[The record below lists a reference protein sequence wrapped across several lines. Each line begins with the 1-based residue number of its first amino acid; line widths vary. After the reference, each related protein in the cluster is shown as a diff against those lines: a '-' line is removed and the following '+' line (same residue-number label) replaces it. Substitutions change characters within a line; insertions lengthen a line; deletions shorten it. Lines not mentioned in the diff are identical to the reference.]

1 MFKSPLFIKILV
13 LIGSLVLLLVPLS
26 MLKGLINERSEYRND
41 VENSLEQSTSG
52 PQKLLGPLIAV
63 PITEMISVQEDGKDV
78 SKPSSFIR
86 YYLPDTL
93 NIDGNQA
100 VETRHI
106 GIYEGQIWHTS
117 MNIRAQFSTNNFKE
131 WKKPGVEI
139 GQPFIV
145 MTVSDS
151 RGLVKVEKVSVNEA
165 QLTDI
170 EPGTGLAALKQ
181 GIHVKIPESV
191 YQDDQLTLSLTLNL
205 MGTGTFSVVPLGRQS
220 ELSLTSNWPH
230 PGFLGD
236 FLPQTREV
244 SASGYQALWQSSWF
258 ANNINATFEEGA
270 DLYREINTLPA
281 FSVTVETPADQYQL
295 IDRAVK
301 YAVLL
306 IAMTFMAFFI
316 FETLTATVMH
326 PMQYLLVG
334 MSLVMFYLVLLAL
347 SEHIGFNLAW
357 LSASLVCAFIN
368 GIYLQAVLKGWK
380 RSLGFSAGL
389 LTLDMVL
396 WQLLRSQE
404 SALLLGTGVLLV
416 VLTSVMFL
424 TRHIDWY
431 ALSMRSPRGKP
442 QAAQDRQGVKTVDDG
457 NADERDRLWK

>member
-1 MFKSPLFIKILV
+1 MLKSPLFIKIFVLV
-13 LIGSLVLLLVPLS
+13 GSIILLLVPLS
-26 MLKGLINERSEYRND
+26 MLKGLINERSTYRSE
-41 VENSLEQSTSG
+41 VENSLQQSTSG
-52 PQKLLGPLIAV
+52 PQKLLGPLIAI
-63 PITEMISVQEDGKDV
+63 PITEMITVREGDKEV
-78 SKPSSFIR
+78 SKPSSFIH
-86 YYLPDTL
+86 YYLPDEL
-93 NIDGNQA
+93 AINGVQK

-106 GIYEGQIWHTS
+106 GIYDGQIWHFQMKIS
-117 MNIRAQFSTNNFKE
+117 ALFNSKKLNE
-131 WKKPGVEI
+131 WRKPGFEI
-139 GQPFIV
+139 GQPYLV
-145 MTVSDS
+145 LAVGDS
-151 RGLVKVEKVSVNEA
+151 RGILDVSK
-165 QLTDI
+165 LTINDTAVSGI
-170 EPGTGLAALKQ
+170 EPGTGLASLKQ
-181 GIHVKIPESV
+181 GIHVNLPQNLLLDDRLELAMSV
-191 YQDDQLTLSLTLNL
+191 NL
-205 MGTGTFSVVPLGRQS
+205 MGTGTFSMVPLGR
-220 ELSLTSNWPH
+220 LSQLTISGNWPH

-236 FLPQTREV
+236 FLPQEREV
-244 SASGYQALWQSSWF
+244 NASGFTAHWESSWF
-258 ANNINATFEEGA
+258 ANNINSTFEDGA
-270 DLYREINTLPA
+270 DLYREINSLPA

-368 GIYLQAVLKGWK
+368 GIYLQAVMKGWK
-380 RSLGFSAGL
+380 RSLAFSAGL
-389 LTLDMVL
+389 LILDGVL

-416 VLTSVMFL
+416 VLTTVMFL

-431 ALSMRSPRGKP
+431 VLSKCAPRLK
-442 QAAQDRQGVKTVDDG
+442 RQT
-457 NADERDRLWK
+457 ADAEERVRLWE

>member
-106 GIYEGQIWHTS
+106 GIYDGQIWHTS

-145 MTVSDS
+145 MAVSDS

-181 GIHVKIPESV
+181 GIHVKNPRIR
-191 YQDDQLTLSLTLNL
+191 LS
-205 MGTGTFSVVPLGRQS
+205 G
-220 ELSLTSNWPH
+220 
-230 PGFLGD
+230 
-236 FLPQTREV
+236 
-244 SASGYQALWQSSWF
+244 
-258 ANNINATFEEGA
+258 
-270 DLYREINTLPA
+270 
-281 FSVTVETPADQYQL
+281 
-295 IDRAVK
+295 
-301 YAVLL
+301 
-306 IAMTFMAFFI
+306 
-316 FETLTATVMH
+316 
-326 PMQYLLVG
+326 
-334 MSLVMFYLVLLAL
+334 
-347 SEHIGFNLAW
+347 
-357 LSASLVCAFIN
+357 
-368 GIYLQAVLKGWK
+368 
-380 RSLGFSAGL
+380 
-389 LTLDMVL
+389 
-396 WQLLRSQE
+396 
-404 SALLLGTGVLLV
+404 
-416 VLTSVMFL
+416 
-424 TRHIDWY
+424 
-431 ALSMRSPRGKP
+431 
-442 QAAQDRQGVKTVDDG
+442 
-457 NADERDRLWK
+457 